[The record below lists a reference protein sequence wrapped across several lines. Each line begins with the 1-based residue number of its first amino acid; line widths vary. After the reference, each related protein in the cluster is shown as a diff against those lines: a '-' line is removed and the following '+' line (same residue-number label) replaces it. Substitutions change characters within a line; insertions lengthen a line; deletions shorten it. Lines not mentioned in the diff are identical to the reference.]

1 MLHLVQVNIV
11 NEKSWIEVI
20 YQLTVIV
27 TLLEA
32 LNLCAQLAVVK
43 LCEACLINAL
53 QLHLYLVDFC
63 IELVLRCGIAT
74 PQRCEINLQEG
85 VHGVEF

>member
-32 LNLCAQLAVVK
+32 LNLCA
-43 LCEACLINAL
+43 
-53 QLHLYLVDFC
+53 
-63 IELVLRCGIAT
+63 
-74 PQRCEINLQEG
+74 
-85 VHGVEF
+85 